1 MATTVANPSRPSST
15 DQADDRADDR
25 NDHESARSASVPDGS
40 SPLTAF
46 FRKPIAIAIA
56 LLVAYVLLARFTD
69 PRAYLSTDTG
79 GKVATVELMAERGD
93 FDPDLG
99 YWAEDIDPDGSLY
112 PMFSTTRTDD
122 KWVNVTTLP
131 MLLAAQPLYAIGGYR
146 AALLLP
152 MLGSVAAALAAGA
165 LARRLTA
172 DGAKQSDGSLA
183 TWIVGATGP
192 LVIYALDFWEHSI
205 GVALM
210 GWGVV
215 LVIDALGALD
225 ARRGVAAAAAAGL
238 CFGSAAT
245 MRQEALV
252 YGFVAGLALVAGL
265 AARRRVAPLFTLAP
279 SMVVGALIPLVANAA
294 LESALIGESTRT
306 SRGAGTV
313 ANAGAAGLLTRI
325 EEAVITGVVPFAP
338 GRPLGALAG
347 LALVAALIVLA
358 RSIAAERETRPA
370 VMVVGAVYL
379 FLLIETIAL
388 GPGFV
393 QGMIAATPL
402 AGVGLYFGVRNRSD
416 RATAVVL
423 AIAVG
428 SLPLVWAVQYTGGAL
443 PQWAGRYILTSGWAL
458 TVLAVV
464 GLERHSRRALAAL
477 ATLSLAITAIGY
489 AWVVQ
494 RTSAFG
500 NAFEELAAIDEPV
513 LVFYDPFLVRE
524 GGPHVVEQQWL
535 AASLE
540 GGRADAAD
548 VLIDGGFQR
557 FGYVDRQPSE
567 TEVVFDGWV
576 AVGEQSVSLF
586 DGYDLRVVSYER
598 AP

>member
-1 MATTVANPSRPSST
+1 MVTTVANPNRPVSTSDADRLVDESR
-15 DQADDRADDR
+15 
-25 NDHESARSASVPDGS
+25 
-40 SPLTAF
+40 F
-46 FRKPIAIAIA
+46 FRLARRPFVIAIA
-56 LLVAYVLLARFTD
+56 LLVAYVLLSRVTD

-99 YWAEDIDPDGSLY
+99 YWAEAIDPDGSLY
-112 PMFSTTRTDD
+112 PMWATIQADD

-131 MLLAAQPLYAIGGYR
+131 MVLAARPLYALGGYR

-172 DGAKQSDGSLA
+172 NTAARSDGALA
-183 TWIVGATGP
+183 TWVVGATGP

-210 GWGVV
+210 GWGIVFV
-215 LVIDALGALD
+215 LDALDG
-225 ARRGVAAAAAAGL
+225 RRAVLAAASAGL
-238 CFGSAAT
+238 CFGAAAT

-252 YGFVAGLALVAGL
+252 YGFVAGLSLVTVLALG
-265 AARRRVAPLFTLAP
+265 RRLVPFITRP
-279 SMVVGALIPLVANAA
+279 SAMVVGALIPLVLNAA

-313 ANAGAAGLLTRI
+313 TSAGAAGFATRV
-325 EEAVITGVVPFAP
+325 EEAIITGAVPFAP
-338 GRPLGALAG
+338 GRALGSIAA
-347 LALVAALIVLA
+347 LALVAGLVMLGRA
-358 RSIAAERETRPA
+358 IASEREVRIPS
-370 VMVVGAVYL
+370 MIVGAVYL
-379 FLLIETIAL
+379 FLLIETIAI

-393 QGMIAATPL
+393 QGMVAATPL
-402 AGVGLYFGVRNRSD
+402 AGVGLFFGFRDRSI
-416 RATAVVL
+416 RATGVVM
-423 AIAVG
+423 AIAVA

-458 TVLAVV
+458 AVIAVV

-477 ATLSLAITAIGY
+477 ASLSLAITAIGY

-494 RTSAFG
+494 RTAAFG
-500 NAFEELAAIDEPV
+500 DAFEELAAIDQPV
-513 LVFYDPFLVRE
+513 LVFSDPFLVRE

-535 AASLE
+535 AASFE
-540 GGRADAAD
+540 EGRAEAAD
-548 VLIDGGFQR
+548 ALIDGGFER
-557 FGYVDRQPSE
+557 FGYVDRLAAE
-567 TEVVFDGWV
+567 TDVLFDGWI

-586 DGYDLRVVSYER
+586 DGYDLRVVAYER